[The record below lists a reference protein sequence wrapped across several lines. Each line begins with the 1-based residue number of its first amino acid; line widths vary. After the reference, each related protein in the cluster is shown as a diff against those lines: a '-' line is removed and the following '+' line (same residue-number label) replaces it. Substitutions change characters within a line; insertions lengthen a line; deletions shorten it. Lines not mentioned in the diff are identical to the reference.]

1 MPPPDLCWESI
12 VLEYRAYI
20 VSDED
25 HFLGCMPLTCANDA
39 AAVAAAKRL
48 VDGHDV
54 ELWQAK
60 RMVSEAGSQSR
71 PERDRNKPPGVTE
84 ETSHVENAEN

>member
-1 MPPPDLCWESI
+1 MLPPDLCWESI

-39 AAVAAAKRL
+39 AAVAAAKQL

-60 RMVSEAGSQSR
+60 RMVARLARKADPNRIE
-71 PERDRNKPPGVTE
+71 
-84 ETSHVENAEN
+84 